1 MGCISAWTIDGVI
14 VVTMG
19 GVRLTGWETQPLR
32 NAGGFDCCDGGCTS
46 DGLGDPTPTNNAGG
60 LLG

>member
-19 GVRLTGWETQPLR
+19 VVRLTGWETQPLR

-46 DGLGDPTPTNNAGG
+46 DGLGDPTPT
-60 LLG
+60 